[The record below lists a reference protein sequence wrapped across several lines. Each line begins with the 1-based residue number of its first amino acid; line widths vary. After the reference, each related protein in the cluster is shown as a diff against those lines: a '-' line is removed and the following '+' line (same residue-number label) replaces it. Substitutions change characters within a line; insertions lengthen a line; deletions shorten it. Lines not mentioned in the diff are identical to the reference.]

1 MRIYGFQGY
10 RFSTSAGDAGQLA
23 APPFDQIDDSLR
35 DELQA
40 SARHHFAHLTRP
52 LPGEEGDPYR
62 HAAALHRSWFEDG
75 TVARDP
81 EPCLYPYVI
90 ESPDG
95 VRRLG
100 LCTLVG
106 VEDPSSNVIR
116 PHESTLDKPFADRL
130 NLLRTTRI
138 DLEPV
143 MFLSDDPGTLEE
155 MLRQDLAHLEPVA
168 RHRDAAGNVHSLFRV
183 SGADRITGYQEAL
196 SGCSAAIADGHHRYK
211 VGRTYAEEI
220 GAAPGTGAAAKM
232 AVLFSLSSK
241 HLVIDPIHRG
251 FAEAPDLSPLY
262 GLLRSRESLEVSS
275 GEALAAAV
283 AAAPQP
289 ALGVLTRE
297 GAELWGLDP
306 ARLPEGCPPGSE
318 RLAVV
323 HLHSHLLPLLGF
335 SQASYLDGTVSYR
348 AIPATL
354 FRQVRSGELA
364 LGIFLPP
371 MSAEAF
377 GEAISKGDL
386 LPAKATRFLP
396 KLASGLVWAGHDAQ
410 LI

>member
-168 RHRDAAGNVHSLFRV
+168 RHRDAAG
-183 SGADRITGYQEAL
+183 
-196 SGCSAAIADGHHRYK
+196 
-211 VGRTYAEEI
+211 
-220 GAAPGTGAAAKM
+220 
-232 AVLFSLSSK
+232 
-241 HLVIDPIHRG
+241 
-251 FAEAPDLSPLY
+251 
-262 GLLRSRESLEVSS
+262 
-275 GEALAAAV
+275 
-283 AAAPQP
+283 
-289 ALGVLTRE
+289 TR
-297 GAELWGLDP
+297 
-306 ARLPEGCPPGSE
+306 
-318 RLAVV
+318 
-323 HLHSHLLPLLGF
+323 
-335 SQASYLDGTVSYR
+335 Q
-348 AIPATL
+348 
-354 FRQVRSGELA
+354 
-364 LGIFLPP
+364 
-371 MSAEAF
+371 
-377 GEAISKGDL
+377 
-386 LPAKATRFLP
+386 
-396 KLASGLVWAGHDAQ
+396 
-410 LI
+410 